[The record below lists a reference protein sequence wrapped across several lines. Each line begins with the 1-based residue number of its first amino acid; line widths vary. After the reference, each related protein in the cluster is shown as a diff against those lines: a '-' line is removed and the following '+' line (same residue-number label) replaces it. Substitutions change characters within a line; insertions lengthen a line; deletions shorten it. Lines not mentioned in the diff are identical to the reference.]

1 MTTDS
6 APRLKSEDLIAWANT
21 LSHNP
26 DIPSGTRSCLEQIAE
41 LLEETLRDSRRFEG
55 YARDRLAI
63 AIERDEARRERD
75 EARRERDEARSD
87 YESLEEDAAGIV
99 LAYLQGDKIELDEAA
114 RLLMENGREKWWEA
128 YRPVGL
134 RGEVDEP

>member
-6 APRLKSEDLIAWANT
+6 APRRKAEDLIAWANT

-26 DIPSGTRSCLEQIAE
+26 DIPGGTRSCLEQIAE
-41 LLEETLRDSRRFEG
+41 LLTEAIQDARRFEG

-63 AIERDEARRERD
+63 AVERDEARNERD

-87 YESLEEDAAGIV
+87 YESLEEDAARVV
-99 LAYLQGDKIELDEAA
+99 LAYLHGDKIELDETIGK
-114 RLLMENGREKWWEA
+114 MMDNGREKWWEA
-128 YRPVGL
+128 HRPAGL
-134 RGEVDEP
+134 RGEVAEP

>member
-6 APRLKSEDLIAWANT
+6 APRRKAEDLIAWANT

-26 DIPSGTRSCLEQIAE
+26 DIPGGTRSCLEQIAE
-41 LLEETLRDSRRFEG
+41 LLTEAIQDARRFEG

-63 AIERDEARRERD
+63 AVERD

-87 YESLEEDAAGIV
+87 YESLEQDAAGVV
-99 LAYLQGDKIELDEAA
+99 LAYLHGDKIELDEAA